1 MKYLVGIR
9 FYDQYSLKI
18 GELLSIKRGAKWKD
32 LEKRVKQVIGEHTGI
47 PIGNIQLNSDLRE
60 DLGIDSFAAIELVF
74 SLKEKFGLNLED
86 AELQQIK
93 KVCDVVNLIKNKV

>member
-1 MKYLVGIR
+1 M
-9 FYDQYSLKI
+9 
-18 GELLSIKRGAKWKD
+18 GELLSMKRDAKWKD

-47 PIGNIQLNSDLRE
+47 PIYNIQLNSDLRE

-74 SLKEKFGLNLED
+74 SLKERFGLNLED

-93 KVCDVVNLIKNKV
+93 KVCDIVDLIKNKV